1 MNTDERLPAESD
13 STTSGPNLVNE
24 SVRFLRIV
32 RRKLPTLTACMVFG
46 AIVGT
51 AWYVTA
57 TRKYESSSEIM
68 VLKTESNVLEGS
80 NSSNH
85 RTIQDNMPN
94 YQRVLSSDEVLQGA
108 IALLPKEHRID
119 LKGVPKSKWTTEIK
133 KNLSVSSPRQT
144 SLLQVRFVSRNPK
157 TAAFVVN
164 AIVESYLKFMRKI
177 HKSDSKESLEL
188 LSQEE
193 ARVGRELSVKE
204 KELTDLKRNTGILIQ
219 GDERNTHFIIQ
230 QSVKLNEA
238 LVEAQQKTLESR
250 ALVASVQYALDRGAD
265 IQPFLQ
271 QAASDVSREFM
282 MREMGIN
289 SSDAY
294 TVAKREDD
302 LLTDQTQLQTM
313 LKIYG
318 PNHPQIIRLEN
329 QIKQTKK
336 WLSERSQVVSR
347 TMKDVRERE
356 LGPKLLEIVQQR
368 LYQASA
374 HEQAIRVEFEK
385 INAQALA
392 LNDQMAQIEILEA
405 TLKRQ
410 RRYYDDIL
418 EKIAMVDIGANSGL
432 KISVTNP
439 AVPSLG
445 PVAPKITTTI
455 ILCII
460 LGGIAGMATI
470 YVMDMLDDRF
480 RSPDELQWQLGLPML
495 AMIREMEPLV
505 AKGLDGVI
513 TFAKSDSLESEAFRT
528 LRSSITFATEET
540 RRLVFTST
548 EPGDGKTT
556 TLANLAVAFAQSK
569 KKTLVI
575 DADLRRPGMTQ
586 LLDLKGARGLSTI
599 LRDTKPIAE
608 SCLENIFNLGIE
620 NLDVMP
626 SGPRP
631 ANPSELLASER
642 FNDIIA
648 WAETFYD
655 QILVDAPPVLAVTD
669 PAIIGRVVDGAVVVI
684 RPDKNRRKMVLR
696 AVESYRATGV
706 NVIGIVANH
715 IAGETDSDYG
725 YGYGYGYGHEYGHGQ
740 GHDDIHGDAIQ
751 DGHTDTENDGL
762 SDKYDDQPRMA
773 A

>member
-1 MNTDERLPAESD
+1 MSTDERLPAESAA
-13 STTSGPNLVNE
+13 TTSGPNLVNE
-24 SVRFLRIV
+24 SIRFLRIV
-32 RRKLPTLTACMVFG
+32 RRKLPTLTACMILG
-46 AIVGT
+46 AIIGT

-57 TRKYESSSEIM
+57 TRKFESSSEIM

-94 YQRVLSSDEVLQGA
+94 YQRVLSSDEVLTEA
-108 IALLPKEHRID
+108 IKRLPKEHRID
-119 LKGVPKSKWTTEIK
+119 LKGVPKAKWTGEIR

-164 AIVESYLKFMRKI
+164 AIVESYLSFMRKI

-188 LSQEE
+188 LSREE
-193 ARVGRELSVKE
+193 SRIGAELQAKE
-204 KELTDLKRNTGILIQ
+204 RELTDLKRETGILIQ
-219 GDERNTHFIIQ
+219 GDEHFSHFIIQ
-230 QSVKLNEA
+230 QTVKLNDA
-238 LVEAQQKTLESR
+238 LVEAQQKTLEAK
-250 ALVASVQYALDRGAD
+250 ALVASVQNALEQGAD
-265 IQPFLQ
+265 LQSFLQ

-313 LKIYG
+313 LKTYG
-318 PNHPQIIRLEN
+318 PNHPQIIRLQT
-329 QIKQTKK
+329 QIQQTKK
-336 WLSERSQVVSR
+336 WLAERSQVVST
-347 TMKDVRERE
+347 TMKQVRERE

-368 LYQASA
+368 LFQATA
-374 HEQAIRVEFEK
+374 HERAISLAFENMQGQAI
-385 INAQALA
+385 A
-392 LNDQMAQIEILEA
+392 LNDKMAQIEILEA
-405 TLKRQ
+405 NLRRQ
-410 RRYYDDIL
+410 RQYYEDIL
-418 EKIAMVDIGANSGL
+418 EKIAKVDIGANSGL

-439 AVPSLG
+439 ATPSLG

-455 ILCII
+455 VLCIM
-460 LGGIAGMATI
+460 LGAIAGMAAI

-495 AMIREMEPLV
+495 AMIREMEPLEG
-505 AKGLDGVI
+505 KGLDSVA
-513 TFAKSDSLESEAFRT
+513 TFAKSDCLESEAFRT
-528 LRSSITFATEET
+528 LRSSLTFANDET

-586 LLDLKGARGLSTI
+586 LLDLKGSRGLSTI
-599 LRDTKPIAE
+599 LRESKPIGE
-608 SCLENIFNLGIE
+608 SCLENIFNLGID

-648 WAETFYD
+648 WAETLYD

-684 RPDKNRRKMVLR
+684 RPDRNRRKMVLR

-706 NVIGIVANH
+706 HVVGIVANH
-715 IAGETDSDYG
+715 IAVESESEYG
-725 YGYGYGYGHEYGHGQ
+725 YGYGYGYGHGYGHDQ
-740 GHDDIHGDAIQ
+740 QPDDHPADAEAAIQ
-751 DGHTDTENDGL
+751 AYE
-762 SDKYDDQPRMA
+762 PEPEARIA